1 MIEEA
6 LKKALEVMHFEEAV
20 EKALKEKV
28 KYLVVPLPDGG
39 EVSLRLKKRGIV
51 AWKVKWSPRE
61 GQYVRQKMDWKK
73 LRENEEFRRWTE
85 YEILHLD

>member
-1 MIEEA
+1 MIGEA
-6 LKKALEVMHFEEAV
+6 LKKALEIMHFEEAV
-20 EKALKEKV
+20 EKALERV

-39 EVSLRLKKRGIV
+39 EINLRLKRRGIM
-51 AWKVKWSPRE
+51 ATKVKWSPRE
-61 GQYVRQKMDWKK
+61 GQYTRQKVDWKA